1 MNETFQI
8 AILMGDLSVIFR
20 ILKVFFFFQGFTE
33 NGGAIWCELTEFNQ
47 NTSNL
52 KM

>member
-20 ILKVFFFFQGFTE
+20 ILKVFFFFKV
-33 NGGAIWCELTEFNQ
+33 LR
-47 NTSNL
+47 
-52 KM
+52 KMEEQFDVS